1 MTIRAV
7 VLGCLLAL
15 LISVATYFND
25 WVIGQTQLIGNHLP
39 ISVFGVA
46 VLVLLGVNPLLGRLR
61 SRLPLRAAELG
72 VIVALGLAACGW
84 PGSNFFRGFTTITAY
99 PAHWLKTK
107 ANWQSANVMSYVPGG
122 SAEFAQGHIQDW
134 KRLGAELDRGRT
146 LGPSTPAGR
155 LWSLLPPSAQR
166 SFAEGE
172 QKGFDASRTADLTSA
187 LNGLL
192 AEPGLYDQAAFGGV
206 ALPDRVRTL
215 VDTPAKNLAPH
226 ELVRR
231 NRWLLVAAFPGVF
244 LPPPSGQGVVFD
256 GGRADPF
263 ALDTLVQGRSKNQQL
278 RVTELPWAK
287 WWPTIR
293 LWWGSALLLSFAAL
307 CMALV
312 VHPQWYKRELLPY
325 PVPRF
330 VEEAAAR
337 KEGARL
343 PDVARNKLFWIG
355 FSCMVVWHLVNG
367 LNAWFPEVPEIPRKF
382 DFWAFAA
389 VFRNAVRVWGSY
401 GYFGPT
407 VYASVVAFAFF
418 LSSSVSFSL
427 GIAEVLYMA
436 FGAMLISYGIQ
447 MESGNNDCTGSHLM
461 RFGSFAAVAVMIA
474 YTGRRY
480 YSNVIS
486 SAFGRARSPETPAY
500 ATWAARLG
508 VVAVAL
514 TIGLLRTAGVGWG
527 FAAAFVTLE
536 LVIFLVMS
544 RMVAETGTFF
554 MQASWPPVGILTAM
568 LGFGAIGPTTY
579 IALSVGTAILFID
592 SRELLMPYLV
602 NGLKLVDR
610 SDGPTPAR
618 LAPWIAAVIVVGLGV
633 AGATTLYL
641 QYNHGATQVGN
652 TFGTDSLP
660 LIAFDGLAQRIAAAN
675 ADGTLGA
682 ATAVEGFGR
691 LAAIKPDHN
700 APTWALLGLGLG
712 FGAAVARLRWSW
724 WPLHPIAFLV
734 WGTYP
739 IACFGPSFLLGW
751 VIKAA
756 VVGTTGA
763 RGYHQVKPLM
773 VGVIAGELLSGL
785 FWMLVGASYDL
796 RRARRPSRIRSFRG
810 RPVALCHLCHGTN
823 RCTAAWLRAREAGC
837 FSPCCGRATCSDEP
851 TTRCRSRQAGV
862 RTGAHPPM
870 TRSSMAP

>member
-46 VLVLLGVNPLLGRLR
+46 VLLLLGINPLLRTLG

-122 SAEFAQGHIQDW
+122 SAEFAQGQIQDW
-134 KRLGAELDRGRT
+134 RRLGAELDRGR
-146 LGPSTPAGR
+146 GQNTPAGR
-155 LWSLLPPSAQR
+155 VWSLLPPAAQR
-166 SFAEGE
+166 SFAEGA
-172 QKGFDASRTADLTSA
+172 QKGFDASRAADLTSA

-192 AEPGLYDQAAFGGV
+192 AEPGLYDRQTFGAV
-206 ALPDRVRTL
+206 ALPEPARKL
-215 VDTPAKNLAPH
+215 VDTPSAALAPH

-231 NRWLLVAAFPGVF
+231 NRWLMVSAFPGIF
-244 LPPPSGQGVVFD
+244 LPPPPGQGVVFD

-278 RVTELPWAK
+278 GLTELPWAK

-293 LWWGSALLLSFAAL
+293 LWWGAALLFAFAAL

-325 PVPRF
+325 PVARF

-337 KEGARL
+337 KEGAWL
-343 PDVARNKLFWIG
+343 PDVAQNKLFWIG
-355 FSCMVVWHLVNG
+355 FFCLVGWHLVNG
-367 LNAWFPEVPEIPRKF
+367 LNAWFPEVPQIPRQF
-382 DFWAFAA
+382 DFWAFAG

-407 VYASVVAFAFF
+407 VYAAVVAFAFF

-427 GIAEVLYMA
+427 GTAQLLYMA
-436 FGAMLISYGIQ
+436 FGAMLISNGIQ
-447 MESGNNDCTGSHLM
+447 MDSDNADCTGPYLM
-461 RFGSFAAVAVMIA
+461 RFGSFAAVAAMIA

-480 YSNVIS
+480 YSNVIA
-486 SAFGRARSPETPAY
+486 SAFGRPRAPETPAY
-500 ATWAARLG
+500 ATWAARFG
-508 VVAVAL
+508 VLAIAL
-514 TIGLLRTAGVGWG
+514 TIGLLRTAGIGWG
-527 FAAAFVTLE
+527 FAAAFVALE
-536 LVIFLVMS
+536 LVLFVVMS

-554 MQASWPPVGILTAM
+554 MQHLWPPVGILTAM

-579 IALSVGTAILFID
+579 IALSVGATILYRD
-592 SRELLMPYLV
+592 SRELLMPFLV
-602 NGLKLVDR
+602 NGLKLADR

-618 LAPWIAAVIVVGLGV
+618 VAPWMAAVIVVGLGV

-652 TFGTDSLP
+652 AYGTDVLP
-660 LIAFDGLAQRIAAAN
+660 TVSFDGLAQRIAAAN

-682 ATAVEGFGR
+682 ATGVEGLAR

-739 IACFGPSFLLGW
+739 NAALGPSFLLGW
-751 VIKAA
+751 LIKAA

-773 VGVIAGELLSGL
+773 VGIIAGELLSGL
-785 FWMLVGASYDL
+785 GWMLVGATYYFVTGKVPVSYSIF
-796 RRARRPSRIRSFRG
+796 PG
-810 RPVALCHLCHGTN
+810 
-823 RCTAAWLRAREAGC
+823 
-837 FSPCCGRATCSDEP
+837 
-851 TTRCRSRQAGV
+851 
-862 RTGAHPPM
+862 
-870 TRSSMAP
+870 